1 MPSTG
6 QIYEKM
12 PLQGNLALYRNDR
25 QMHRGGAQVRLEL
38 TRPRRWKPTR
48 ILVGLCVAFFRLAE
62 IRHFLFSTTEKMGT
76 IALAH
81 DLSSRHPFLINFS
94 KLLLG
99 PEVSFNRKLNC
110 GLQAVYNG
118 REAELRN
125 IPVFFKEFLSDPS

>member
-94 KLLLG
+94 KLLLVS
-99 PEVSFNRKLNC
+99 EVSPPN
-110 GLQAVYNG
+110 
-118 REAELRN
+118 
-125 IPVFFKEFLSDPS
+125 

>member
-1 MPSTG
+1 
-6 QIYEKM
+6 M
-12 PLQGNLALYRNDR
+12 PLQGNLALYRNGR
-25 QMHRGGAQVRLEL
+25 QMHRGGARVRLEL

-110 GLQAVYNG
+110 ILQAVY
-118 REAELRN
+118 REER
-125 IPVFFKEFLSDPS
+125 PK

>member
-1 MPSTG
+1 MLS
-6 QIYEKM
+6 
-12 PLQGNLALYRNDR
+12 
-25 QMHRGGAQVRLEL
+25 
-38 TRPRRWKPTR
+38 
-48 ILVGLCVAFFRLAE
+48 FFRLAE
-62 IRHFLFSTTEKMGT
+62 IRHFYFSTREETGT
-76 IALAH
+76 TALAH

-125 IPVFFKEFLSDPS
+125 IPVFFFKSFSVTHLDFCRDHML

>member
-1 MPSTG
+1 MLS
-6 QIYEKM
+6 
-12 PLQGNLALYRNDR
+12 
-25 QMHRGGAQVRLEL
+25 
-38 TRPRRWKPTR
+38 
-48 ILVGLCVAFFRLAE
+48 FFRLAE
-62 IRHFLFSTTEKMGT
+62 IRHFYFSTTEETGT
-76 IALAH
+76 TALAH

-125 IPVFFKEFLSDPS
+125 IPVFFKSFSVTHLDFCRDHML

>member
-1 MPSTG
+1 MLP
-6 QIYEKM
+6 
-12 PLQGNLALYRNDR
+12 
-25 QMHRGGAQVRLEL
+25 
-38 TRPRRWKPTR
+38 
-48 ILVGLCVAFFRLAE
+48 FFRLAE
-62 IRHFLFSTTEKMGT
+62 IRHFYFSTTEETGT
-76 IALAH
+76 TALAH

-125 IPVFFKEFLSDPS
+125 IPVFFF

>member
-1 MPSTG
+1 
-6 QIYEKM
+6 
-12 PLQGNLALYRNDR
+12 
-25 QMHRGGAQVRLEL
+25 
-38 TRPRRWKPTR
+38 
-48 ILVGLCVAFFRLAE
+48 
-62 IRHFLFSTTEKMGT
+62 MGT

-125 IPVFFKEFLSDPS
+125 IPEFLSDPPWFLRGSYVIVSLIC

>member
-1 MPSTG
+1 
-6 QIYEKM
+6 M
-12 PLQGNLALYRNDR
+12 PLHGNLALYRNDR

-99 PEVSFNRKLNC
+99 PEVSFNRKIK
-110 GLQAVYNG
+110 LQPTSCVQWKTG
-118 REAELRN
+118 RCKKY
-125 IPVFFKEFLSDPS
+125 PCFFLEFISDPS